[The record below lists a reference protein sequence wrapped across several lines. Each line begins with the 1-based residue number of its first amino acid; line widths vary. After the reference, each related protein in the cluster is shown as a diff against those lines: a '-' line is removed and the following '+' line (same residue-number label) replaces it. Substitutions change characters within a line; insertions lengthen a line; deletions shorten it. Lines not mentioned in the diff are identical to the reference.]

1 MGLSVRS
8 IVLSGCVLTAAVAVS
23 AQGPPANPAGAQAPA
38 AQGGQAP
45 AAERNLKVLPQTWT
59 NQQVSALM
67 RTFTTSLDVQCG
79 HCHTEDPD
87 APPPNP
93 GQNPR
98 LDYALDGKPEK
109 EVARKMMQMVMNI
122 NGTGLAGIGDAA
134 VPEKVS
140 CFSCHRTEAT
150 PPSAPADGWGRGAF
164 SLSEAGPVL
173 PQRGRGAGPG
183 AAPGGAPAAPPAGG
197 APGGRG
203 N

>member
-1 MGLSVRS
+1 
-8 IVLSGCVLTAAVAVS
+8 
-23 AQGPPANPAGAQAPA
+23 
-38 AQGGQAP
+38 
-45 AAERNLKVLPQTWT
+45 LPKTWT
-59 NQQVSALM
+59 NQQVGALM
-67 RTFTTSLDVQCG
+67 RTFSTSLDVQCI

-109 EVARKMMQMVMNI
+109 DVARKMIKMVMDI
-122 NGTGLAGIGDAA
+122 NGTDLSGIGDAA

-140 CFSCHRTEAT
+140 CYSCHRGEAT
-150 PPSAPADGWGRGAF
+150 PPNTPPEGWGRGSF

-183 AAPGGAPAAPPAGG
+183 AAPGGAPAGGPPAGG
-197 APGGRG
+197 G